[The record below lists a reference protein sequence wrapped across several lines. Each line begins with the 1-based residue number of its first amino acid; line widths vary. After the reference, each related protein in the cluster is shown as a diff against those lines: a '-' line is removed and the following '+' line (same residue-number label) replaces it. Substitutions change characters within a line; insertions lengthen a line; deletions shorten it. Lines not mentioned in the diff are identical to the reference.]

1 MSLLRFYIVKRE
13 EREGDGYGRIV
24 EFANPSDLEHYL
36 SYHRGY
42 IESMVTLGESE

>member
-1 MSLLRFYIVKRE
+1 MSTLKFYIVKRD

-24 EFANPSDLEHYL
+24 EFSTPNDLEHYL
-36 SYHRGY
+36 TYHRGY

>member
-1 MSLLRFYIVKRE
+1 MLKFYIVKRE

-24 EFANPSDLEHYL
+24 EFESPSDLERFL

-42 IESMVTLGESE
+42 IESMETLGADE